1 MLNNEDRKQIGLI
14 IEELIS
20 ELKTRAV
27 KVTEFEKNSDTIK
40 RMIVDMT
47 VRKIAPKSK
56 IILNKV
62 YNMLKDD
69 TLKKDFFIQH
79 KAAFYDKDILGQLN
93 KKFHFETPQTIDIK
107 SCGNEINEWK
117 KAGGICVAGGVVSF
131 VVRSSV
137 PVCIAVLIAGL
148 MMFIGSS
155 SNNKKNDIHA
165 IINEYFESIRKAL
178 FNWVETIELFYD
190 QQIREIE
197 KEFSRQ

>member
-79 KAAFYDKDILGQLN
+79 KAAFYDKDILG
-93 KKFHFETPQTIDIK
+93 
-107 SCGNEINEWK
+107 
-117 KAGGICVAGGVVSF
+117 
-131 VVRSSV
+131 
-137 PVCIAVLIAGL
+137 
-148 MMFIGSS
+148 
-155 SNNKKNDIHA
+155 
-165 IINEYFESIRKAL
+165 
-178 FNWVETIELFYD
+178 
-190 QQIREIE
+190 
-197 KEFSRQ
+197 